1 MGRREWN
8 ERWGGGGEEE
18 GGNERWGGGR
28 GNGRWQLQREKEN
41 GEEGIP
47 ARTPPLHHSSAIR
60 RGGHTHLGAL
70 SEHRESIIFIRNLYE
85 SLPSSSAGNPGH
97 RERTHTRDIIR
108 LPLANACLV
117 WVLSWVMSAALK
129 LCPMQ
134 TCDTPPGNQGGIHA

>member
-1 MGRREWN
+1 MRGGEEGGEMGGGSSRGKKKMGRRVFLL
-8 ERWGGGGEEE
+8 G
-18 GGNERWGGGR
+18 
-28 GNGRWQLQREKEN
+28 L
-41 GEEGIP
+41 
-47 ARTPPLHHSSAIR
+47 PPLHHSSTIR
-60 RGGHTHLGAL
+60 RGGHTNLGAL

-97 RERTHTRDIIR
+97 RERTHTCDIIR

-117 WVLSWVMSAALK
+117 WVLSWVTSAALK